1 LALFNRQLSL
11 SFNRVLTLTAYIRLM
26 LTIFEPLERFLG
38 IDQLTRK
45 SDVMRTRAVYMM
57 GLAFIATQFI
67 NLVAMTYS
75 YGAFTFDHIISV
87 VACALIGFSIYLLRY
102 NKRFQIYAMA
112 YSGLIIVATMSS
124 ALNQNTG
131 INSALIPF
139 FILGVVVNGFICGW
153 RATCAFGGIVLIGI
167 WSLWW
172 VSSNYSYTPLFD
184 AEQFADRNFQRAM
197 QASLATVLITIM
209 GAFFS
214 KNMDD
219 AFSELE
225 ASLIAAKASDEAK
238 TNFLATMSHELC
250 TPMNGIIGMNDMLEE
265 TDLDADQRELTA
277 IIRESGQ
284 GLQTI
289 IGNVLLFSQLDAGR
303 VSLDDAAFDIRRAV
317 HKTAQSYG
325 RRAAEKGLA
334 FTIRIAPSVPA
345 QVFGDKTRT
354 SQIIDALLDNAL
366 KFTDKG
372 AIDLSIN
379 GGADAQGQ
387 AVLMISVT
395 DTGVGIAEEDQL
407 RIFDRF
413 TQKDGSIKRRHG
425 GTGLGLTVARG
436 LTELMGGALTVTS
449 KPDLGSSFTARLGY
463 GLPEAVS
470 QDVLMAA
477 E

>member
-1 LALFNRQLSL
+1 
-11 SFNRVLTLTAYIRLM
+11 
-26 LTIFEPLERFLG
+26 
-38 IDQLTRK
+38 
-45 SDVMRTRAVYMM
+45 MRTRAVYMM

-67 NLVAMTYS
+67 NLVAMSYS
-75 YGAFTFDHIISV
+75 YGAFTFDHIISAI
-87 VACALIGFSIYLLRY
+87 ACGLISLSIFMLRY

-112 YSGLIIVATMSS
+112 YSALILVATMSS

-139 FILGVVVNGFICGW
+139 FVLGVVVNGFICGW
-153 RATCAFGGIVLIGI
+153 RATCVFGGIVLIGI
-167 WSLWW
+167 WYLWW

-184 AEQFADRNFQRAM
+184 AEKFSDRNFQRAM

-214 KNMDD
+214 NSMDE
-219 AFSELE
+219 AFDELE
-225 ASLIAAKASDEAK
+225 AGIKLAKDSDKAK

-265 TDLDADQRELTA
+265 TELDEDQRELTA
-277 IIRESGQ
+277 IIRKSGQ
-284 GLQTI
+284 DLQTI

-303 VSLDDAAFDIRRAV
+303 VSLDDSAFDIRALIK
-317 HKTAQSYG
+317 KTSENYG

-334 FTIRIAPSVPA
+334 FTIRVALSIPA
-345 QVFGDKTRT
+345 RVFGDKTRT
-354 SQIIDALLDNAL
+354 AQIIEALLDNAL

-379 GGADAQGQ
+379 GGADAQGH
-387 AVLMISVT
+387 AVLLLSVT
-395 DTGVGIAEEDQL
+395 DTGIGIAPEDQA

-436 LTELMGGALTVTS
+436 LAELMGGALTVNS
-449 KPDLGSSFTARLGY
+449 KPNLGSSFSARLGY
-463 GLPEAVS
+463 GLPEAVV
-470 QDVLMAA
+470 QPVLMAA